1 MLNFNQFKINCLC
14 IIENYNYIL
23 KTIQCKGKKQKADF
37 IFNNIA
43 NTMLD
48 MIS

>member
-1 MLNFNQFKINCLC
+1 MNYLC
-14 IIENYNYIL
+14 IMAYNSYIL
-23 KTIQCKGKKQKADF
+23 KTIQCKGKNQKADF

>member
-1 MLNFNQFKINCLC
+1 MNCLC
-14 IIENYNYIL
+14 IDENYNYIL
-23 KTIQCKGKKQKADF
+23 KTIQCKGKNQKADF